1 MKTIQFLLLS
11 VLVILTGTIQV
22 SAQMSGKEI
31 MEAVYHNPTGD
42 DVQGQLEMRLINKQ
56 GNTRVRELQRYIKTE
71 NNVEKT
77 IMFFLNP
84 ADVRNT
90 SFMNW
95 SYSDGRDDDQ
105 WIYLPALKRIKR
117 ISSDSKSD
125 YFMGSD
131 FTYDDMGDR
140 HPDDDKHTL
149 VKEEVLEGQNCYV
162 VESVSKDPSYMYSKT
177 ITWVMKDNYLGL
189 KREFYD
195 EDGRLLK
202 ILRIKDFKKISGYW
216 VILHTE
222 MHNIQK
228 DHRTEIIFS
237 EIQINKGIPASKFT
251 ERSMTMGK

>member
-1 MKTIQFLLLS
+1 
-11 VLVILTGTIQV
+11 
-22 SAQMSGKEI
+22 
-31 MEAVYHNPTGD
+31 
-42 DVQGQLEMRLINKQ
+42 
-56 GNTRVRELQRYIKTE
+56 
-71 NNVEKT
+71 
-77 IMFFLNP
+77 
-84 ADVRNT
+84 
-90 SFMNW
+90 
-95 SYSDGRDDDQ
+95 
-105 WIYLPALKRIKR
+105 
-117 ISSDSKSD
+117 
-125 YFMGSD
+125 MGSD